1 MRSTLGTNRDDD
13 LVAVSESAVAA
24 PRRQGRRRGL
34 RGGRGRGTAP
44 EPNPVQ
50 PNAPRTARTV
60 AETQGQSRVELREL
74 ERRAE
79 VFRHGEWLTLL
90 RDASRT
96 PASRSLTAKPFSA
109 GDETTSS
116 LMSSAT
122 RTAGPKGESRARR
135 GSEAGPSGM
144 TNEHL
149 RLLLDDP
156 CDLAILHKAQPVAL
170 PTLSCRSLCLPL
182 CGLRQPNGCVRALVA
197 GDVQAML
204 EALRSRPELE
214 ALLPFRRRFYGAAR
228 RYVWTDDAG
237 ADSEVL
243 QAEGGE

>member
-1 MRSTLGTNRDDD
+1 ML
-13 LVAVSESAVAA
+13 LFFA
-24 PRRQGRRRGL
+24 PCMLPHR
-34 RGGRGRGTAP
+34 
-44 EPNPVQ
+44 E
-50 PNAPRTARTV
+50 
-60 AETQGQSRVELREL
+60 QGQSRVELREL

-90 RDASRT
+90 RDASLT
-96 PASRSLTAKPFSA
+96 PASRSLTAKPLAA

-122 RTAGPKGESRARR
+122 RTAGPKGESSRSPQRARTCPVEACPVPETLLLACLRGARR

-149 RLLLDDP
+149 RLLLDDQ

-182 CGLRQPNGCVRALVA
+182 CGLRKPNVRALVV
-197 GDVQAML
+197 GDVFRLVARALAQHYASAFQA
-204 EALRSRPELE
+204 A
-214 ALLPFRRRFYGAAR
+214 
-228 RYVWTDDAG
+228 
-237 ADSEVL
+237 
-243 QAEGGE
+243 

>member
-1 MRSTLGTNRDDD
+1 MLPRSTVTGTHFGRWSPHPCQQAQLPIPSLLALTPLRPRMRSTLGTNRDDD
-13 LVAVSESAVAA
+13 LVAVSEPAVAA

-44 EPNPVQ
+44 EPDPVQ

-122 RTAGPKGESRARR
+122 RTAGPKGESSRSPQRAGTCPGR
-135 GSEAGPSGM
+135 GM
-144 TNEHL
+144 
-149 RLLLDDP
+149 P
-156 CDLAILHKAQPVAL
+156 CTRNTAA
-170 PTLSCRSLCLPL
+170 CLP
-182 CGLRQPNGCVRALVA
+182 A
-197 GDVQAML
+197 
-204 EALRSRPELE
+204 RSTPRLGG
-214 ALLPFRRRFYGAAR
+214 GAIR
-228 RYVWTDDAG
+228 HD
-237 ADSEVL
+237 E
-243 QAEGGE
+243 